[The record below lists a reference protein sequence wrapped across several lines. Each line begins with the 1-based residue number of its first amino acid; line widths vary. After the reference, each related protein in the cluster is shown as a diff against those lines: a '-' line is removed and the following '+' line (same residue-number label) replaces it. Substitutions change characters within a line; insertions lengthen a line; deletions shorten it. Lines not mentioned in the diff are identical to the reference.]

1 MIKEAHKIGAGL
13 YVIWGLLHLKAAY
26 DVSVLAGM
34 IPTEFAL
41 AQGRVFQDAWN
52 LAFLGLFAIV
62 IALTLNWKNNALGY
76 WLNLAVVSI
85 TDIGF
90 LLFLVGPGLI
100 PFFPGIAGPVV
111 WILAL
116 TFSTVG
122 FRLAARSRSIF

>member
-26 DVSVLAGM
+26 DVSILAGM

-62 IALTLNWKNNALGY
+62 IALTLNWKNDAVGY
-76 WLNLAVVSI
+76 WLNLAVVSV

-90 LLFLVGPGLI
+90 LLFIVGPGLI
-100 PFFPGIAGPVV
+100 PLFPGVAGPVV

-116 TFSTVG
+116 IFSTVG
-122 FRLAARSRSIF
+122 FRLTVSGSA

>member
-13 YVIWGLLHLKAAY
+13 YVIWGLLHLKASY
-26 DVSVLAGM
+26 DVSILAGM
-34 IPTEFAL
+34 VPTEFAL

-62 IALTLNWKNNALGY
+62 IAFTLNWKNNAVGY
-76 WLNLAVVSI
+76 WLNLAVVSV

-90 LLFLVGPGLI
+90 LLFIVGPGLI
-100 PFFPGIAGPVV
+100 PLFPGIAGPVV

-122 FRLAARSRSIF
+122 FRLAASGSA